1 MTSTNQMGMSWEVNK
16 IKILIQSDMIRW
28 LGFPAWA
35 DWTDSKPILD
45 FEPKVFNFFKFFSP
59 KTF

>member
-1 MTSTNQMGMSWEVNK
+1 MSWEVNK
-16 IKILIQSDMIRW
+16 IKFLIQSDMIRW
-28 LGFPAWA
+28 AGFPAWA